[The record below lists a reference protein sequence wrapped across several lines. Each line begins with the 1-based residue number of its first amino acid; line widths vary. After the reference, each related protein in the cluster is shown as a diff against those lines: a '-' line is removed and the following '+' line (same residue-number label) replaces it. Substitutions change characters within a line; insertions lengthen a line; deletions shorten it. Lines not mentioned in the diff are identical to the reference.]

1 MAENQD
7 LKMDG
12 KTLDITKEN
21 IAAMKQL
28 FPEIVTD
35 GKIDF
40 EKLRLILGDEVETSD
55 ERYNFTWHGK
65 NQAIRLSQTPSMGT
79 LRPCKED
86 SVNWD
91 TTKNLYIEGDN
102 LEVLKLLQRSYFG
115 RIKMIYIDPP
125 YNTGGDFVYSDDY
138 TDSLS
143 NYLLSTG
150 QALDSKKIST
160 NVESNGRFH
169 TNWLNM
175 IYPRLKV
182 ARNLLTDDGA
192 IFISIDDNELFNC
205 KKICDEI
212 FGELNFV
219 NCITVKM
226 SELSGVKMKSLNKYP
241 KLKESLLIYAKDYSC
256 LKLIVEKK
264 RKSSDSLEDYLKYYS
279 QIIINPESECSE
291 WIIQPLNSYFKD
303 HGLNISKDNINQW
316 KINNSKRLVYRTNSR
331 TVSTYIKNNPDAP
344 SICKIINNDG
354 EEIFKWDDKQM
365 LFLSNYLD
373 EYLGD
378 IWMDISTI
386 NLNKETSVSIY
397 ENGQKPLALLTRII
411 KSIDMHDEDII
422 LDFFSGSAT
431 TAHAILKCNQTDSI
445 QRRFI
450 MIQLPV
456 NLDQENSNE
465 SVEKAISF
473 LDGINKPH
481 NLSEIG
487 KERIRRAESEM
498 YVSNQTTLDGV
509 IKSSGFRVFKLDSS
523 NIRKWSPGLDLRNSL
538 LSFENNLIS
547 DPDRKDM
554 DVVFEILLKLGLD
567 LNSNVEEKQ
576 NYYSVENGTLMIC
589 LKDVESLDVAQAMID
604 EYKEKEPLVWKVVF
618 KDNGFAS
625 DDVKANTRETL
636 KMAGLQDGSFIT
648 L

>member
-1 MAENQD
+1 MAEKQD

-115 RIKMIYIDPP
+115 KIKMIYIDPP
-125 YNTGGDFVYSDDY
+125 YNTGKDFVYPDDY
-138 TDSLS
+138 SDNLD
-143 NYLLSTG
+143 NYLKIT
-150 QALDSKKIST
+150 QQNIDDAQIST
-160 NVESNGRFH
+160 NRETFGRFH

-175 IYPRLKV
+175 MYPRLKL
-182 ARNLLTDDGA
+182 ASNLLRDDGV
-192 IFISIDDNELFNC
+192 IFISMDDNELANLI
-205 KKICDEI
+205 KICNEI
-212 FGELNFV
+212 FGENNFKA
-219 NCITVKM
+219 NISWQKRYTRSNNTTDFTTVI
-226 SELSGVKMKSLNKYP
+226 EHILV
-241 KLKESLLIYAKDYSC
+241 YS
-256 LKLIVEKK
+256 
-264 RKSSDSLEDYLKYYS
+264 KSSDFSVNLLPRTEEADSRYS
-279 QIIINPESECSE
+279 NPDNDPRGPWKGASFLNPANPEQRPNLCYPITNPNTGKITFPTTNAWRRSKEVFESL
-291 WIIQPLNSYFKD
+291 Q
-303 HGLNISKDNINQW
+303 KDN
-316 KINNSKRLVYRTNSR
+316 RLYWGSDGL
-331 TVSTYIKNNPDAP
+331 SDIP
-344 SICKIINNDG
+344 SVK
-354 EEIFKWDDKQM
+354 
-365 LFLSNYLD
+365 LFLSEARGLTPINFWD
-373 EYLGD
+373 HEYAGNTDNGTADLLKIIDGKVFD
-378 IWMDISTI
+378 
-386 NLNKETSVSIY
+386 NPKPVS
-397 ENGQKPLALLTRII
+397 LII
-411 KSIDMHDEDII
+411 RMLEHASIFNQNDII
-422 LDFFSGSAT
+422 LDFFGGSGT
-431 TAHAILKCNQTDSI
+431 TAEAVLKLNNKDGGN
-445 QRRFI
+445 RHFI
-450 MIQLPV
+450 VVQVPEPCPNSSNAFKAGFKTISEITKTRINRTIQLLQ
-456 NLDQENSNE
+456 NQEKSALKLYDQD
-465 SVEKAISF
+465 
-473 LDGINKPH
+473 LGC
-481 NLSEIG
+481 
-487 KERIRRAESEM
+487 RM
-498 YVSNQTTLDGV
+498 
-509 IKSSGFRVFKLDSS
+509 FKLDSS

-547 DPDRKDM
+547 DPGRTDM